1 MDRFKIYIG
10 DDGQL
15 VVDKSV
21 TYVMAPGIDPNE
33 QYPESILK
41 V

>member
-1 MDRFKIYIG
+1 MGISVG

-21 TYVMAPGIDPNE
+21 TYVMEPGVDPNE
-33 QYPESILK
+33 QHPESILK